1 MKILTVS
8 DRVESILYDRFDA
21 GRFTGVNLI
30 LSCGD
35 LPPEYLS
42 SLAAKFNVPLYYVL
56 GNHDIR
62 FDSKLPD
69 GCIDLHAKLVN
80 FQGIN
85 ILGLEGSLWY
95 NGGPHQ
101 YTEGQMRKIV
111 RSIRVR
117 AWRKRR
123 IDIIITHAP
132 PRHIHDAED
141 QCHKGFEIYQWLIDH
156 YSPSYFIHGHIHF
169 NFNDPSQRIS
179 IVNKTKVVNSYG
191 YYLFEIADEQ
201 IIE

>member
-8 DRVESILYDRFDA
+8 DRVESILYDRFDE
-21 GRFTGVNLI
+21 GQFPGVNLI

-42 SLAAKFNVPLYYVL
+42 SLAASFNVPLYYVL

-80 FQGIN
+80 FQGIS
-85 ILGLEGSLWY
+85 ILGLEGSHWY

-111 RSIRVR
+111 KSIRER
-117 AWRKRR
+117 SWRKGG

-141 QCHKGFEIYQWLIDH
+141 QCHKGFKIYQWLIDN

-179 IVNKTKVVNSYG
+179 IVNKTKVINSYG

-201 IIE
+201 IVE

>member
-8 DRVESILYDRFDA
+8 DRVESILYDRFDE
-21 GRFTGVNLI
+21 GQFPGVNLI

-42 SLAAKFNVPLYYVL
+42 SLAASFNVPLYYVL

-69 GCIDLHAKLVN
+69 GCIDVHAKLIN

-85 ILGLEGSLWY
+85 ILGLEGSHWY

-101 YTEGQMRKIV
+101 YTEGQMRKMV
-111 RSIRVR
+111 KSIRER
-117 AWRKRR
+117 SWRKEG

-141 QCHKGFEIYQWLIDH
+141 QCHKGFKIYQWLIDH
-156 YSPSYFIHGHIHF
+156 YSPRYFIHGHIHA
-169 NFNDPSQRIS
+169 NFDDPSQRIS
-179 IVNKTKVVNSYG
+179 IVNTTKVINTYG

-201 IIE
+201 IVE

>member
-8 DRVESILYDRFDA
+8 DREESILYDRFDE
-21 GRFTGVNLI
+21 GQFPGVNLI

-62 FDSKLPD
+62 FDSKLPG

-85 ILGLEGSLWY
+85 ILGLEGSHWY

-111 RSIRVR
+111 KSIRTNIR
-117 AWRKRR
+117 RQKRV
-123 IDIIITHAP
+123 DIIITHAP

-141 QCHKGFEIYQWLIDH
+141 QCHKGFKIYKWFIDH
-156 YSPSYFIHGHIHF
+156 YSPSYFIHGHIHC

-179 IVNKTKVVNSYG
+179 IVNKTKVINTYG

-201 IIE
+201 IV